1 MTDAPTGFAGAEPL
15 SGAPDR
21 PAFDLAAAEHDHGA
35 CVDDALARAEALCAA
50 RGTRLT
56 PIRRRVL
63 ELVWRGHRPRGAYDI
78 LEDLGRGG
86 RRPAPLTVYR
96 ALDFLLEHGLVHRLE
111 SLNAFV
117 GCPHPDARH
126 PSQFLVCERC
136 GTATERADPAV
147 AAAIEASAEALGFA
161 VDRQVVEVRGVC
173 PNCRT
178 G

>member
-1 MTDAPTGFAGAEPL
+1 MASSPPTAAAD
-15 SGAPDR
+15 S
-21 PAFDLAAAEHDHGA
+21 PAFDLAAAEHDHDA
-35 CVDDALARAEALCAA
+35 CVDDALARAETLCAA

-56 PIRRRVL
+56 PIRRKVL

-78 LEDLGRGG
+78 LEDLGRDG

-96 ALDFLLEHGLVHRLE
+96 ALDFLLEQGLVHRLE

-136 GTATERADPAV
+136 GTATERADPDV
-147 AAAIEASAEALGFA
+147 ARAIETSAKTLGFT

-173 PNCRT
+173 PNCR
-178 G
+178 

>member
-1 MTDAPTGFAGAEPL
+1 MSDA
-15 SGAPDR
+15 APDR
-21 PAFDLAAAEHDHGA
+21 AAEPSAVAGPSAPAFDLAAAEHDHEA
-35 CVDDALARAEALCAA
+35 CVVDALARADALCAA
-50 RGTRLT
+50 RGSRLT

-96 ALDFLLEHGLVHRLE
+96 ALDFLLEQGLVHRLE

-147 AAAIEASAEALGFA
+147 AAAIEASAAALGFT
-161 VDRQVVEVRGVC
+161 VERQVVEVRGVC
-173 PNCRT
+173 PNCR
-178 G
+178 

>member
-1 MTDAPTGFAGAEPL
+1 MTPSPPAAAQ
-15 SGAPDR
+15 PDTR
-21 PAFDLAAAEHDHGA
+21 PADSPAFDLAAAEHDHGA

-56 PIRRRVL
+56 PIRRKVL

-78 LEDLGRGG
+78 LDDLGRDG

-96 ALDFLLEHGLVHRLE
+96 ALDFLLEQGLVHRLE

-117 GCPHPDARH
+117 GCPHPGAGH

-136 GTATERADPAV
+136 GTATERADPTV
-147 AAAIEASAEALGFA
+147 AAAIAASADAVGFT
-161 VDRQVVEVRGVC
+161 VDRQVVEIRGVC
-173 PNCRT
+173 PNCRAA
-178 G
+178 